1 MMKKNQLVLNILIC
15 GMLLLLTNCK
25 KGEEDPTISFKT
37 RKARVTGD
45 WHLKTGTTSLTEMD
59 KTKGYSTLLQF
70 DGSGYTRTETP
81 IGGTPTIYIG
91 KYSMRISFKKD
102 GSFSLAEIING
113 DNLMA
118 SGTWNF
124 TSNIGKYKNKE
135 CIVVAISAVTGGGTN
150 GHLINKYST
159 EFVYQIV
166 GLEDKEMKIECSN
179 PIYIDAD
186 GSKLSIQCKYTLS
199 Q

>member
-1 MMKKNQLVLNILIC
+1 MKKIEGVLNILIC
-15 GMLLLLTNCK
+15 GMLLLLSNCK
-25 KGEEDPTISFKT
+25 KGEEDPRISFT
-37 RKARVTGD
+37 SRKARVTGD
-45 WHLKTGTTSLTEMD
+45 WHLKTGTSSLTEINA
-59 KTKGYSTLLQF
+59 KNSYSTLLQL

-81 IGGTPTIYIG
+81 AGGPPTVYLG
-91 KYSMRISFKKD
+91 KYSMSISFKKD
-102 GSFSLAEIING
+102 GNFSLTEIING

-124 TSNIGKYKNKE
+124 TSNVGKYKNKE
-135 CIVVAISAVTGGGTN
+135 CIVMAISSVTGAGTD

-166 GLEDKEMKIECSN
+166 ALREKEMKIECST
-179 PIYIDAD
+179 PVYLQAK
-186 GSKLSIQCKYTLS
+186 GSKISIQSKFTLS